1 MDFVLELLKIL
12 GPAVV
17 VFVTVYY
24 MLNQFFAHERF
35 KSQTAQFQK
44 NKEQTLPLKIQAY
57 ERLALFLER
66 IKINNLM
73 LRIPRGE
80 MNPSQWMNTLMLA
93 TLQEYEHNLV
103 QQVYVSDSL
112 WNIVVLAKD
121 EVLHSLHTIADQ
133 YETNQAST
141 QVVSN
146 ESEHAN
152 QYILKAL
159 EAIKQEVKLVLN

>member
-35 KSQTAQFQK
+35 KTQSNQAQK

-73 LRIPRGE
+73 LRIPKGE
-80 MNPSQWMNTLMLA
+80 MTPSQWMNTLMLA
-93 TLQEYEHNLV
+93 TLQEFEHNLV

-121 EVLHSLHTIADQ
+121 EVLHSIHSIADQ
-133 YETNQAST
+133 YESNKASS
-141 QVVSN
+141 QVLQ
-146 ESEHAN
+146 EAEHAN
-152 QYILKAL
+152 QYIQKAL